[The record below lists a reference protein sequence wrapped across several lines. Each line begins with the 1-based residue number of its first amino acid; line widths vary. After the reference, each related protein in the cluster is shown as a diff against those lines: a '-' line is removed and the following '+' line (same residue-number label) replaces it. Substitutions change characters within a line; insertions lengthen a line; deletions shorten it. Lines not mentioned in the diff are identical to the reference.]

1 MMEQKILRAKSLHIL
16 KENEDILKFII
27 ESEIQS
33 ISKTKIEAESEFD
46 LVKKYYHNQ
55 GIIDGMRRFMQKLN
69 EYASKDV

>member
-1 MMEQKILRAKSLHIL
+1 MEQKILRAKSLHIL

-27 ESEIQS
+27 DSEIHS
-33 ISKTKIEAESEFD
+33 ISKTKIEAENEFD

-69 EYASKDV
+69 EYASKDI